1 MTNDVIKFSAIVQ
14 DISDNIS
21 ELAELGQDGFKAPLV
36 ITPDELAEMAGLPIG
51 GPSRPQSNDLLWF
64 YAFQITVYARQ
75 MLEQSARIFE
85 QMDDDEFAARVQS
98 VVEAIDERFHPG
110 ETALGVYKK
119 LLFSTIRDADE

>member
-21 ELAELGQDGFKAPLV
+21 ELAELGQDSFKAPLV
-36 ITPDELAEMAGLPIG
+36 ITPDELAEMARLPIG
-51 GPSRPQSNDLLWF
+51 PSRLQSNDLLWF

-75 MLEQSARIFE
+75 MLEQSARIFK

-98 VVEAIDERFHPG
+98 VVDAIDERFHPG
-110 ETALGVYKK
+110 ETALCVYKK
-119 LLFSTIRDADE
+119 LLLSNIKNAHE